1 MRNFIET
8 EQKRL
13 FGWQILQVENPDTTY
28 GALFRTKIEPNLPSS
43 SGTLQFTIKS
53 VFVGRPKEQLDKVN
67 IASFIYNRFYEG
79 YLLSLLILLMHCTTS
94 YI

>member
-67 IASFIYNRFYEG
+67 IALFIIDFMKAIFFPFLYF
-79 YLLSLLILLMHCTTS
+79 
-94 YI
+94 